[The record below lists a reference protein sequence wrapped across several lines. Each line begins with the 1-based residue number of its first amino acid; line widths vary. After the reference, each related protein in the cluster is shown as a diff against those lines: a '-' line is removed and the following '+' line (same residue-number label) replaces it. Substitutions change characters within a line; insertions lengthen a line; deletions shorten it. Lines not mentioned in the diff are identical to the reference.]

1 VSASAGSDTQSFK
14 RIGGAADRRLL
25 ARLLVFARPHVWVLG
40 LTVALLIVNLGLRL
54 LGPWIIRLAIDGPLT
69 EAAETRGTPA
79 FDLDALTHEVSALA
93 LGYLGIA
100 AALSALLVLREWLMN
115 RTGQRIVLTI
125 RNTLFHHVLRL
136 PSAWFDRH
144 HVGWAVTRTTNDV
157 DALSEL
163 FTTGVATIAY
173 DILTIFAVITV
184 LLLLSPELAVVTL
197 VVLPLMIFVSFR
209 FRLKARLAYRA
220 TRNSLSHLNS
230 FLQER
235 LTGLDV
241 VHLFCREGASA
252 GTFAGLNK
260 QYYEDNMVTVRHFS
274 RFFPTVDVLSW
285 SVKLGTLCYGCW
297 LLIEGELTLGTW
309 INFWLLLDFVFE
321 PIRELA
327 ERYNVL
333 QAAMAAGERI
343 FGILDSD
350 TEAGPSSVRESVAAC
365 EAEER
370 AEDELPAPA
379 SARAA
384 VQHSS
389 DNGEQGA
396 PAAAARELGDTNGET
411 RREPTPAFGSD
422 PNTPM
427 IAFDDVSFAYA
438 NGPDV
443 ISNVS
448 FEVQRGQ
455 RVAIVGHTG
464 AGKTTLVSLLC
475 RFRETD
481 RGRIRVGGRPIDLIE
496 HRDLRRRIAIVQ
508 QDVFLFS
515 DTIAANIRRGD
526 PAMTHERMAAMSR
539 AVNADRF
546 IDKLPDGYETPLRE
560 RGANLSSGQRQLL
573 AFARALAADPEILV
587 LDEATSSVD
596 SETEHWI
603 EDATA
608 TLLAGRTSL
617 VIAHRL
623 STVVNSDLILVMH
636 KGRLHESGTHDEL
649 LAQGGLYHR
658 LYHLHL
664 SGHA

>member
-1 VSASAGSDTQSFK
+1 MNAYPGGDTQSFK
-14 RIGGAADRRLL
+14 RIGGATDRRLL
-25 ARLLVFARPHVWVLG
+25 ARLLVFARPHVVVLSF
-40 LTVALLIVNLGLRL
+40 TVVLLILNLGLRL
-54 LGPWIIRLAIDGPLT
+54 AGPWIIRLAIDGPFT
-69 EAAETRGTPA
+69 TAAETRGTPA
-79 FDLDALTHEVSALA
+79 FDGEALSREVSGLA

-144 HVGWAVTRTTNDV
+144 HVGWTVTRTTNDV

-173 DILTIFAVITV
+173 DILTIIAVIV
-184 LLLLSPELAVVTL
+184 ALLLLSPQLAL
-197 VVLPLMIFVSFR
+197 VALAILPLMIFISFR

-220 TRNSLSHLNS
+220 TRNSLGRLNS

-241 VHLFCREGASA
+241 VHLFRREHASA
-252 GTFAGLNK
+252 ATFAELNAR
-260 QYYEDNMVTVRHFS
+260 YYEDNMVTVRHFS

-285 SVKLGTLCYGCW
+285 LVKLGTLCYGCW
-297 LLIEGELTLGTW
+297 LLLEGELTLGTW

-333 QAAMAAGERI
+333 QSAMAAGERI
-343 FGILDSD
+343 FGILDAE
-350 TEAGPSSVRESVAAC
+350 TESGPSTVADSVAAA
-365 EAEER
+365 EAEQRAAASENHGTHGDER
-370 AEDELPAPA
+370 HAASAATASRHNGRAASAKPEPAP
-379 SARAA
+379 
-384 VQHSS
+384 
-389 DNGEQGA
+389 
-396 PAAAARELGDTNGET
+396 P
-411 RREPTPAFGSD
+411 FGSD
-422 PNTPM
+422 PETPM

-443 ISNVS
+443 LSHVS
-448 FEVQRGQ
+448 FEVRRGQ

-481 RGRIRVGGRPIDLIE
+481 RGRIRVAGRPIDLVD
-496 HRDLRRRIAIVQ
+496 HRELRRRIAIVQ
-508 QDVFLFS
+508 QEVFLFS
-515 DTIAANIRRGD
+515 DTIAANIRMGD
-526 PAMTHERMAAMSR
+526 PTMDDERLLTMAR

-546 IDKLPDGYETPLRE
+546 IDKLPDGYETMLRE
-560 RGANLSSGQRQLL
+560 RGANLSAGQRQLL
-573 AFARALAADPEILV
+573 SFARALAADPQILV

-603 EDATA
+603 ESATA
-608 TLLAGRTSL
+608 TLLAGRTSV

-636 KGRLHESGTHDEL
+636 KGHLHESGTHDEL
-649 LAQGGLYHR
+649 LAKAGLYHR

>member
-1 VSASAGSDTQSFK
+1 MSPPPADETQSFK
-14 RIGGAADRRLL
+14 RIGGATDRRLL
-25 ARLLVFARPHVWVLG
+25 GRLLVFARPHLVVLG
-40 LTVALLIVNLGLRL
+40 FTVLLLIANLGLRL
-54 LGPWIIRLAIDGPLT
+54 AGPWVIRLAIDGPLT
-69 EAAETRGTPA
+69 SAVETRGTPA
-79 FDLDALTHEVSALA
+79 FDGDALSSEVSALA
-93 LGYLGIA
+93 LGYLAIA
-100 AALSALLVLREWLMN
+100 AALSALLVLREWIMN

-144 HVGWAVTRTTNDV
+144 HVGWTVTRTTNDV

-173 DILTIFAVITV
+173 DILTIIAVIV
-184 LLLLSPELAVVTL
+184 ALLLLSPKLAMVAL
-197 VVLPLMIFVSFR
+197 LILPLMMFVSFR

-220 TRNSLSHLNS
+220 TRNSLSRLNS

-241 VHLFCREGASA
+241 VHLFRREQASSA
-252 GTFAGLNK
+252 TFAGLNSR
-260 QYYEDNMVTVRHFS
+260 YYEDNMVTVRHFS

-285 SVKLGTLCYGCW
+285 SVKLGTLCFGCW
-297 LLIEGELTLGTW
+297 LLLEGELTLGTW

-343 FGILDSD
+343 FGILDAE
-350 TEAGPSSVRESVAAC
+350 TESGPCSVAESVAAS

-370 AEDELPAPA
+370 AAESPAPIQQDGSA
-379 SARAA
+379 SDPR
-384 VQHSS
+384 STES
-389 DNGEQGA
+389 
-396 PAAAARELGDTNGET
+396 
-411 RREPTPAFGSD
+411 FGSD
-422 PNTPM
+422 PDTPM
-427 IAFDDVSFAYA
+427 IAFDNVSFAYA
-438 NGPDV
+438 NGPEV
-443 ISNVS
+443 LSEVS
-448 FEVQRGQ
+448 FKVKRGQ
-455 RVAIVGHTG
+455 RVAVVGHTG

-481 RGRIRVGGRPIDLIE
+481 RGRIRVAGRPIDLVD
-496 HRDLRRRIAIVQ
+496 HRELRRRIAIVQ
-508 QDVFLFS
+508 QEVFLFS
-515 DTIAANIRRGD
+515 DTIAANIRVGD
-526 PAMTHERMAAMSR
+526 PTMSDKRMRQLAA

-546 IDKLPDGYETPLRE
+546 IDKLPEGYDTQLRE
-560 RGANLSSGQRQLL
+560 LGANLSSGQRQLL
-573 AFARALAADPEILV
+573 SFARALAADPEILV

-603 EDATA
+603 ESATA
-608 TLLAGRTSL
+608 TLLEGRTSV

-649 LAQGGLYHR
+649 LAAGGLYHR

-664 SGHA
+664 TGHA